1 MPAQAGISG
10 VARRPRE
17 PSPARLPPLGR
28 PAYPRRMCNEF
39 SRKLDLDLLILGL
52 QQAGI
57 ALGFPEGRPNIEPAA
72 SVRITDPSV
81 IVRSVDGQPQLVT
94 RRWSWPGPTGKPVYN
109 YRGEGRDFRNSA
121 KQGRCLVPVDG
132 FYEFTAPADPKAK
145 RKDKWL
151 FRWKTES
158 WFAIA
163 GLWKRDE
170 AAIPDTRHE
179 AFTLLTCDAGPDI
192 APYHHRQVV
201 LLDRRDWA
209 GWLDGSVPAP
219 ELIRPTPAGTL
230 TVEPA
235 GTPALI

>member
-1 MPAQAGISG
+1 
-10 VARRPRE
+10 
-17 PSPARLPPLGR
+17 
-28 PAYPRRMCNEF
+28 MCNEF

-94 RRWSWPGPTGKPVYN
+94 RRWSWPGPGGKPVYN
-109 YRGEGRDFRNSA
+109 YRSEERDFRNSA

-132 FYEFTAPADPKAK
+132 FYEFTAPAAPGAK

-151 FRWKTES
+151 FRWKGES

-170 AAIPDTRHE
+170 AAVPDTRGE

-235 GTPALI
+235 GQPGLF